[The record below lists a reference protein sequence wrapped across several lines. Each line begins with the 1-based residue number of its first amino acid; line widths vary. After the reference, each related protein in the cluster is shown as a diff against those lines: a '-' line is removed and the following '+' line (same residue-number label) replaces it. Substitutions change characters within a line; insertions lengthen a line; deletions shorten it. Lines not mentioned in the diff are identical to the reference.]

1 MLLRLILLVTAGV
14 LLIGGAFLWIN
25 HINDETRM
33 AEALNSVLPPKRI
46 AKSPQAPSGSNTTKT
61 VTATTTTTNSFKESV
76 TGIANSAKTAIDPS
90 AIGTNIAK
98 LKDTIKNIPNQFMP
112 AGTDTKKID
121 SLEQSSSKLAL
132 NSQSPS
138 AFPAITREQASPL
151 ARVSAGKPDP
161 LSPISGFK
169 QFPAFL
175 GTAIG
180 ITSEEKASK
189 EKPLMIPPPPPGSIP
204 PPPPPILTGREGDTL
219 PLDELPV
226 PPEKPSIAKYLKL
239 VGILG
244 DRAFMSVTD
253 PAVRRANRLP
263 KTLAV
268 SAGDRVEYLNVV
280 AVSASSVTLEENGQ
294 THVKHLTLLR

>member
-1 MLLRLILLVTAGV
+1 MLFRLILLVTAGV

-33 AEALNSVLPPKRI
+33 AEALNNVLPPKRI
-46 AKSPQAPSGSNTTKT
+46 AKKPQADSISNTTTT
-61 VTATTTTTNSFKESV
+61 VTATTTTINSFKESIDGV
-76 TGIANSAKTAIDPS
+76 TNSAKSAMAPS
-90 AIGTNIAK
+90 AIGINIAK
-98 LKDTIKNIPNQFMP
+98 LQNTIKNIPNQFMP
-112 AGTDTKKID
+112 AETDARKID
-121 SLEQSSSKLAL
+121 SLELSSSKLAL
-132 NSQSPS
+132 NAQSPS

-151 ARVSAGKPDP
+151 ARVSAGKSDP
-161 LSPISGFK
+161 LSPIIGFK
-169 QFPAFL
+169 QFPAFS
-175 GTAIG
+175 GSRIS
-180 ITSEEKASK
+180 ITSEEKSSG

-219 PLDELPV
+219 SLDELPV
-226 PPEKPSIAKYLKL
+226 PPEKPSIAKYLRL

-253 PAVRRANRLP
+253 PSVRRANRLP

-268 SAGDRVEYLNVV
+268 SAGDRVEYLNVI